1 MRWRSGQ
8 VSWECHDRSDTEKKC
23 LAEVYQNQ
31 VNNEEEA
38 QKLGRSKAY
47 SNSTRLSAYLLRR

>member
-1 MRWRSGQ
+1 M
-8 VSWECHDRSDTEKKC
+8 SWECHDGSDTEKKC

-31 VNNEEEA
+31 VNNEEA
-38 QKLGRSKAY
+38 QKLERSKAY